1 MLIHILLSPIPREQL
16 AHDVEVVVRRRELA
30 GREPAAPEFY
40 DHLES
45 SPGFYSTIWRWLG
58 EGHMWTY
65 ACVSTGA
72 AVGEQ
77 ERGLLRAAE

>member
-1 MLIHILLSPIPREQL
+1 MARSGLEERSCRPAIR
-16 AHDVEVVVRRRELA
+16 A
-30 GREPAAPEFY
+30 AAPEFY

-72 AVGEQ
+72 AAGEQ